1 MTGFI
6 YLIGIAI
13 TLFIVYT
20 MVEFVW
26 QRAPQG
32 HLADAFAP
40 ADSAQKLSGLRGA
53 LSPLDKPVAKFASPG
68 MLRKISAN
76 LYWAQMGGKWI
87 GWNAVQYIGLQIAAV
102 TAAIVSGSILT
113 RGDVVFTGIAALL
126 AFNFPGISLNGAA
139 RRTRRN
145 LLSQLPEFIQLVSAQ
160 MAANVSM
167 DQAIRR
173 VSKAP
178 SLVGQWMRNVIQQSQ
193 GRDLI
198 EQIQREAQES
208 LMPELIGMGVQL
220 SFIKRGTAQQEL
232 MGQLAISIASEYI
245 GQAEQ
250 RAEKLGSELVVP
262 MVVFYFIPF
271 LATIMVVIGYPVVV
285 GLFGGLG

>member
-1 MTGFI
+1 MTGLI
-6 YLIGIAI
+6 YFVGIAV
-13 TLFIVYT
+13 TLFIVYA

-26 QRAPQG
+26 QRAPHG
-32 HLADAFAP
+32 HLAEAFGP
-40 ADSAQKLSGLRGA
+40 AEAAQKLSGLRGA
-53 LSPLDKPVAKFASPG
+53 LSPLDRPVQKFASPG
-68 MLRKISAN
+68 LLRKLSAN
-76 LYWAQMGGKWI
+76 LYWAQMGGKWL
-87 GWNAVQYIGLQIAAV
+87 GWNAVQYIGLQIAIV
-102 TAAIVSGSILT
+102 TAALVGGTILT
-113 RGDVVFTGIAALL
+113 RGDPVFTGLAALL

-160 MAANVSM
+160 MAANVSL

-178 SLVGQWMRNVIQQSQ
+178 SLVGAWMRNVIQQSQ

-198 EQIQREAQES
+198 EQIQREAQAS

>member
-1 MTGFI
+1 MTGLI
-6 YLIGIAI
+6 YLVGIGV
-13 TLFIVYT
+13 TLFIVYA

-26 QRAPQG
+26 QRAPHG

-53 LSPLDKPVAKFASPG
+53 LAPLDKPVQKFASPV

-76 LYWAQMGGKWI
+76 LYWAQMGGKWL

-102 TAAIVSGSILT
+102 TAALVGGSILT
-113 RGDVVFTGIAALL
+113 RGDPVFTGIAALV

-160 MAANVSM
+160 MAANVSI

-178 SLVGQWMRNVIQQSQ
+178 SLVGAWMRNVIQQSQ

-271 LATIMVVIGYPVVV
+271 LVTIMIVIGYPVVV

>member
-6 YLIGIAI
+6 YLIGITI

-26 QRAPQG
+26 QLAPQS

-40 ADSAQKLSGLRGA
+40 ADASQKLSGLRGA
-53 LSPLDKPVAKFASPG
+53 LSPLDRPVKKFASPG

-76 LYWAQMGGKWI
+76 LYWAQMSGKWI

-102 TAAIVSGSILT
+102 VAALVGGSILT
-113 RGDVVFTGIAALL
+113 RGDPVFTGIAALL
-126 AFNFPGISLNGAA
+126 AYNFPGISLNGAA

-208 LMPELIGMGVQL
+208 LMPELSGMGVQL

-271 LATIMVVIGYPVVV
+271 LATIMVVIGYPVVI

>member
-1 MTGFI
+1 MTGFV
-6 YLIGIAI
+6 YLVGISV
-13 TLFIVYT
+13 TLFIVYA

-26 QRAPQG
+26 QRAPHG
-32 HLADAFAP
+32 HLAEAFTQ

-53 LSPLDKPVAKFASPG
+53 LAPLDKPVGKFAPPG

-76 LYWAQMGGKWI
+76 LYWAQMGGKWL

-102 TAAIVSGSILT
+102 TAALVGGSILT
-113 RGDVVFTGIAALL
+113 KGDPVFTGIAALL

-139 RRTRRN
+139 RRTRRH

-160 MAANVSM
+160 MAANVSL
-167 DQAIRR
+167 DQALRR

-178 SLVGQWMRNVIQQSQ
+178 SLVGAWMRQVIQQSQ

-198 EQIQREAQES
+198 EQIQREAQLS

-232 MGQLAISIASEYI
+232 MGQLAISIAAEYI

-271 LATIMVVIGYPVVV
+271 LATILVVIGYPVVV
-285 GLFGGLG
+285 GLFGGL

>member
-1 MTGFI
+1 MTGLI
-6 YLIGIAI
+6 YLVGISVAV
-13 TLFIVYT
+13 FIIYA

-26 QRAPQG
+26 ERAPQG
-32 HLADAFAP
+32 HLADAFGP

-53 LSPLDKPVAKFASPG
+53 LSPLDKPIAKFAPPG
-68 MLRKISAN
+68 LLRKLAAN
-76 LYWAQMGGKWI
+76 LYWAQMGGQWL
-87 GWNAVQYIGLQIAAV
+87 GWNAVQYVGLQIAAV
-102 TAAIVSGSILT
+102 VGALVGGSILT
-113 RGDVVFTGIAALL
+113 KGDPVFTALAALL

-139 RRTRRN
+139 RRTRRH

-167 DQAIRR
+167 DQALRR

-178 SLVGQWMRNVIQQSQ
+178 SLVGQWMRQVIQQSQ

-198 EQIQREAQES
+198 EQIQREAQLS

-232 MGQLAISIASEYI
+232 MGQLAISIAAEYI

-250 RAEKLGSELVVP
+250 RAEKLGSELVIP

-285 GLFGGLG
+285 GLFGGL

>member
-1 MTGFI
+1 
-6 YLIGIAI
+6 
-13 TLFIVYT
+13 
-20 MVEFVW
+20 
-26 QRAPQG
+26 
-32 HLADAFAP
+32 
-40 ADSAQKLSGLRGA
+40 
-53 LSPLDKPVAKFASPG
+53 
-68 MLRKISAN
+68 
-76 LYWAQMGGKWI
+76 
-87 GWNAVQYIGLQIAAV
+87 
-102 TAAIVSGSILT
+102 
-113 RGDVVFTGIAALL
+113 
-126 AFNFPGISLNGAA
+126 
-139 RRTRRN
+139 
-145 LLSQLPEFIQLVSAQ
+145 
-160 MAANVSM
+160 
-167 DQAIRR
+167 

>member
-6 YLIGIAI
+6 YLVGISV

-26 QRAPQG
+26 QRAPRG

-40 ADSAQKLSGLRGA
+40 AGAAQKLSGLRGA
-53 LSPLDKPVAKFASPG
+53 LSPLDRPVEKFASPG

-76 LYWAQMGGKWI
+76 LYWAQMGNKWI

-102 TAAIVSGSILT
+102 TAAIVGGSILT

>member
-1 MTGFI
+1 MSGLI
-6 YLIGIAI
+6 YFVGIAV
-13 TLFIVYT
+13 TLYIVYT

-26 QRAPQG
+26 QSGPQS

-40 ADSAQKLSGLRGA
+40 ADAAQKLSGLRGA
-53 LSPLDKPVAKFASPG
+53 LSPMDRPVGKFAPPS

-102 TAAIVSGSILT
+102 TAALVGGSILT

-178 SLVGQWMRNVIQQSQ
+178 SLVAQWMRNVIQQSQ

-198 EQIQREAQES
+198 EQIQREAQVS

>member
-1 MTGFI
+1 MTGLI
-6 YLIGIAI
+6 YFIGIAV

-20 MVEFVW
+20 LVEFVW
-26 QRAPQG
+26 NRTPQG
-32 HLADAFAP
+32 QLADAFAP
-40 ADSAQKLSGLRGA
+40 ADAPQKLSGLRGA
-53 LSPLDKPVAKFASPG
+53 LSPLDRPVKKFASPG
-68 MLRKISAN
+68 MLSKISAD

-87 GWNAVQYIGLQIAAV
+87 DWNAVQYIGLQIAAV
-102 TAAIVSGSILT
+102 TAALVGGMILT
-113 RGDVVFTGIAALL
+113 RGDLVFTGIAALL

-139 RRTRRN
+139 RRTRRT

-178 SLVGQWMRNVIQQSQ
+178 SLVGQWMRSVIQQSQ

-198 EQIQREAQES
+198 EQIQREAQAS

-220 SFIKRGTAQQEL
+220 SFIKRGSAPQEL

-250 RAEKLGSELVVP
+250 RAEKLGSELVIP

-285 GLFGGLG
+285 GLFGGG